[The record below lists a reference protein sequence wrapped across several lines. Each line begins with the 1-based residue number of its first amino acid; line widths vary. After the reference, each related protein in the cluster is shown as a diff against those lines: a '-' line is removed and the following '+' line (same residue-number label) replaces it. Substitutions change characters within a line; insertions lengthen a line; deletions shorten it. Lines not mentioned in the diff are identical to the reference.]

1 MVRRLL
7 TLVLIWATLKS
18 LSWAFFFYGPHLLNQ
33 YSDRTGAVFAPHAI
47 QILKRD
53 LGYPREL
60 YIPME
65 QANLNDQQKAYLDTL
80 SRQTGADQ
88 ESLYRIGDLELTILD
103 SPTPERSYN
112 GKIMCQ
118 VFFAYQFNENSDFIR
133 MKDLGIIKEYP
144 LILKNMS
151 QFNQVTLEKGSVE
164 WQVQDK
170 ENLLL
175 SVPGNPTKNQL
186 KKLAMFIIP
195 LTPW

>member
-18 LSWAFFFYGPHLLNQ
+18 LSWAFFFYGQHLLNQ

-47 QILKRD
+47 QILQRD

>member
-1 MVRRLL
+1 
-7 TLVLIWATLKS
+7 
-18 LSWAFFFYGPHLLNQ
+18 
-33 YSDRTGAVFAPHAI
+33 
-47 QILKRD
+47 
-53 LGYPREL
+53 
-60 YIPME
+60 
-65 QANLNDQQKAYLDTL
+65 
-80 SRQTGADQ
+80 
-88 ESLYRIGDLELTILD
+88 
-103 SPTPERSYN
+103 
-112 GKIMCQ
+112 MCQ

-186 KKLAMFIIP
+186 KKLAMFILP

>member
-1 MVRRLL
+1 
-7 TLVLIWATLKS
+7 
-18 LSWAFFFYGPHLLNQ
+18 
-33 YSDRTGAVFAPHAI
+33 
-47 QILKRD
+47 
-53 LGYPREL
+53 
-60 YIPME
+60 ME